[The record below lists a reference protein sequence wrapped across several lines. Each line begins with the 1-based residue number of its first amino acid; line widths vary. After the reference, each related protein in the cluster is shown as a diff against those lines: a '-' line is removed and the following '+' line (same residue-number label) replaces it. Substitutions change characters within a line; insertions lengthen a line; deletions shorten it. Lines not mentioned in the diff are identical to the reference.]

1 MLIARIS
8 PAAPSKYLPFAAIL
22 DEPLPSVDIW

>member
-22 DEPLPSVDIW
+22 DEPLPKVDI